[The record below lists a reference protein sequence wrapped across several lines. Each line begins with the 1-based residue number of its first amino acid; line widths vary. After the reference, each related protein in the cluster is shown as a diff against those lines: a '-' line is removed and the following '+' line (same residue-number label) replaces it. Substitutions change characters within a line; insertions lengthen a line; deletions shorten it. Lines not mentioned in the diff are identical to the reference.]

1 MLKKKS
7 KKILS
12 VFFINF
18 LLTLLV
24 VIVAE
29 LIFGNWIFGPKYSVL
44 NIPRNENRYFD
55 VSNVMGLANDILYT
69 RDKHGLRGT
78 YGDDPKSID
87 ILVIGGSTT
96 DEQFIDNP
104 ATWVQQLE
112 KQFQDNGN
120 NLTFVNAGIDGQS
133 TRGHALA
140 FELWFPNIPNLR
152 PKYVIAYIGIN
163 DTTLGPERS
172 LYDSMKS
179 DQFFRR
185 ARYFIMNHSALYNQ
199 FRRIRGMLRA
209 HRAQVIHGTTGMAN
223 GKWLPVNEMVDID
236 ILRKSISLEL
246 KAYKNRL
253 LKLISLIKAYGAT
266 PIFVTQ
272 TRGDFRF
279 YKARLFSWIP
289 SNQDNPHNITSFNF
303 HKLKL
308 FNQVTLS
315 VCRAIQ
321 ISCINLGEEIKFT
334 DGDFY
339 DSIHTT
345 PSGSY
350 KIATFLYDK
359 LRLMV
364 NKNHSP
370 ELKKE

>member
-24 VIVAE
+24 VLVAE

-44 NIPRNENRYFD
+44 NIPRNENRRFD
-55 VSNVMGLANDILYT
+55 VSKMMGPTTISYT
-69 RDKHGLRGT
+69 RDKHGLRGD
-78 YGDDPKSID
+78 YSGDPKSID
-87 ILVIGGSTT
+87 VLVIGGSTT
-96 DEQFIDNP
+96 DEQFIDDS
-104 ATWVQQLE
+104 ATWVRQLE
-112 KQFQDNGN
+112 KQFHDNGN
-120 NLTFVNAGIDGQS
+120 NLTVVNAGVDGQS
-133 TRGHALA
+133 TRGHVLA
-140 FELWFPNIPNLR
+140 FELWFPNVPNLR

-163 DTTLGPERS
+163 DTTLGPERD

-179 DQFFRR
+179 DEFMRR

-199 FRRIRGMLRA
+199 FRRIRGMLLA
-209 HRAQVIHGTTGMAN
+209 QRAQVIHGSKDMAS
-223 GKWLPVNEMVDID
+223 GKWVPVNETID
-236 ILRKSISLEL
+236 IEVLRKSVSLEL
-246 KAYKNRL
+246 KAYKSRL
-253 LKLISLIKAYGAT
+253 LRLINSIKAYGAT

-272 TRGDFRF
+272 TRGDFR
-279 YKARLFSWIP
+279 RHSDGLLSWIP
-289 SNQDNPHNITSFNF
+289 DNQENPTNITSFNF
-303 HKLKL
+303 QKLQL

-315 VCRAIQ
+315 VCRNIQ
-321 ISCINLGEEIKFT
+321 IPCIDLGEEIKFS

-359 LRLMV
+359 LRIIV
-364 NKNHSP
+364 NKNHS
-370 ELKKE
+370 LDLIKE